1 MLAAD
6 HGIGAVID
14 LRAEDCD
21 DEAELRGCGL
31 RFLHLPT
38 ADMMG
43 VSQPMLDKG
52 VRFAAEASR
61 DGLKLLIHCEH
72 GIGRSALL
80 ALCVLV
86 DRGSAP
92 MAALA
97 ASKDS
102 RALVSPSEVQ
112 FLAWSEWITRRS
124 TAAAPDY
131 REFRLIAYRHLSE
144 PA

>member
-1 MLAAD
+1 
-6 HGIGAVID
+6 AVID

-52 VRFAAEASR
+52 VRFAADASG

-86 DRGSAP
+86 DRGLAP
-92 MAALA
+92 LAALTA
-97 ASKDS
+97 AKDS

-124 TAAAPDY
+124 TAAPPDY
-131 REFRLIAYRHLSE
+131 REFGLIAYRHLNQ